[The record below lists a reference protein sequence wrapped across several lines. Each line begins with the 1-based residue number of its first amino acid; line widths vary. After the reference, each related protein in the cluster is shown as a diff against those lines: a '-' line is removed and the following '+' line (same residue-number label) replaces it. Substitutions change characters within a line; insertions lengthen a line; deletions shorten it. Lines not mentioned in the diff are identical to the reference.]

1 MALFDLLGRR
11 WIMRVIWEL
20 REAPR
25 GFRELQAACG
35 GMSPSVLNQ
44 RLADLQEALIVEG
57 HDDGRYQLTA
67 RGRQLLKLFPA
78 LNRWAESWAKA
89 LPRRR

>member
-1 MALFDLLGRR
+1 MRLLDLLGRR

-20 REAPR
+20 RGEPL

-44 RLADLQEALIVEG
+44 RLADLVKAQIAEA
-57 HDDGRYQLTA
+57 HKDGRYQLTT
-67 RGRQLLKLFPA
+67 RGKQLLKLFAP
-78 LNRWAESWAKA
+78 LNRWAESWA
-89 LPRRR
+89 R